1 MTPPSFWQFVVSMFK
16 EMRDEMQPE
25 RIAARM
31 DAWVAKQNEPRRG
44 WWGFDRLPRRGLTRD
59 EEGGAPMF
67 RRRTMKGER
76 ITDVASLF
84 QPKRDPG
91 IATPWCEEHN
101 LPMRLMSFG
110 TDDRIVC
117 WLPWLYPDEARFG
130 IRACIEGSRIV
141 SPPLDSHPP
150 LTG

>member
-1 MTPPSFWQFVVSMFK
+1 MTPPSFWQLVVLMLK
-16 EMRDEMQPE
+16 GYLHRLYLRVLVQ
-25 RIAARM
+25 
-31 DAWVAKQNEPRRG
+31 RG
-44 WWGFDRLPRRGLTRD
+44 WWGFDRLPRRERAGLFTLPLRK
-59 EEGGAPMF
+59 GA
-67 RRRTMKGER
+67 RH
-76 ITDVASLF
+76 DVAALF
-84 QPKRDPG
+84 QPKRDRAALG

-110 TDDRIVC
+110 THDRIVC

-130 IRACIEGSRIV
+130 IRTCIEGSRIV